1 MSRVLFVRV
10 GLLLVVGIAAI
21 IGMVL
26 FLTRSQVTNG
36 AHYETYFRESV
47 QGLDVGAPVKYLGVT
62 LGQVTGIG
70 LVSAAYTR
78 DQPADIRRQANR
90 LVFVR
95 FVIDPTRVG
104 RVPTTETA
112 IRAGLRTRLASQ
124 GLTGLAYLE
133 LSFADPN
140 RYPAQEVPWTPQYEL
155 IPSMPSTIRTLQDE
169 VEALLGKLNDI
180 DFAGLTAA
188 LKGVT
193 DDLHAQL
200 TTGDVHRI
208 LASAA
213 DLLTTLQDD
222 VKRSDLPGLAAE
234 VKSTVVATRGMV
246 QSKQTRQ
253 LLAAATQ
260 AAERFSDAAAKLPAL
275 IASLQ
280 ATVKRA
286 NDSTADVTA
295 DLAPI
300 LRDAQGVVANLR
312 DTTETLRRYPASV
325 LLGGPPPRGT
335 APP

>member
-10 GLLLVVGIAAI
+10 GLLLVVGVGAI
-21 IGMVL
+21 VGMVL

-36 AHYETYFRESV
+36 VHYETYFRESV

-70 LVSAAYTR
+70 LVSAAYMR
-78 DQPADIRRQANR
+78 DRPADVRRQANR

-112 IRAGLRTRLASQ
+112 IRAGLRARLASQ

-140 RYPAQEVPWTPQYEL
+140 RYPATEVPWTPENEL

-169 VEALLGKLNDI
+169 VEAILGKLNDI
-180 DFAGLTAA
+180 DFAGLSAA
-188 LKGVT
+188 LKAVT
-193 DDLHAQL
+193 DELHEQI
-200 TTGDVHRI
+200 TTGDAHRV
-208 LASAA
+208 LANAA
-213 DLLTTLQDD
+213 DLLSALQDA
-222 VKRSDLPGLAAE
+222 VKRSDLPGLATDAR
-234 VKSTVVATRGMV
+234 STIVATRGMI
-246 QSKQTRQ
+246 QGKQTRE
-253 LLAAATQ
+253 LLTAATQ
-260 AAERFSDAAAKLPAL
+260 ASERFSDAAAKLPAL

-286 NDSTADVTA
+286 NDTTDDVTA
-295 DLAPI
+295 DLAPM
-300 LRDAQGVVANLR
+300 LRDVQTVIANLR

-325 LLGGPPPRGT
+325 LLGGPPPRNT
-335 APP
+335 PP